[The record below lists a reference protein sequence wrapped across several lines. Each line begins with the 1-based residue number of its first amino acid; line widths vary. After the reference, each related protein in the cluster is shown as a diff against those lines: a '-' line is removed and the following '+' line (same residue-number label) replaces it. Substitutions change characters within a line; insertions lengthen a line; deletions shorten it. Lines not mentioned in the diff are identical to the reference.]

1 MNYVK
6 KRIMFIVMIL
16 LSVIILIVLNGAF
29 FLIFGQ
35 YRAIEKL
42 KSGKDLNLYECCTV
56 YSIHIG
62 IWSMGWPM
70 SPEAAKECFLLH
82 FPQKDTVDFKR
93 CRFDSPKLRAAIA
106 ALEGAPV
113 GSSIRLSWR
122 AKECYS
128 VKSKERRIAIAVNPC
143 TVSKVAEGKYQL
155 ISEME
160 YPEFSKTPFNLGLF
174 TIELEEGLFRHLQD
188 RGWLNRFVAVYN
200 VE

>member
-1 MNYVK
+1 M
-6 KRIMFIVMIL
+6 KRRTKIFLII
-16 LSVIILIVLNGAF
+16 LSVFILIVLNGAF

-42 KSGKDLNLYECCTV
+42 KSGKALNLYECCTI

-93 CRFDSPKLRAAIA
+93 CRFDSPKLRATIEE
-106 ALEGAPV
+106 LQDKPV
-113 GSSIRLSWR
+113 GAEVRLSWK
-122 AKECYS
+122 AKDCYS

-143 TVSKVAEGKYQL
+143 TITKVAEGKYQL

-188 RGWLNRFVAVYN
+188 RGWLSYYVARYSISY
-200 VE
+200 